1 MLYFVNAGALPSRQ
15 MAVCRILALLSAQQP
30 IPQGFA
36 SSGSH
41 LQPDVKLGSSLG
53 QPYNL

>member
-1 MLYFVNAGALPSRQ
+1 MLYFVNAGALPLREVAS
-15 MAVCRILALLSAQQP
+15 CRFQAAFSEQYS
-30 IPQGFA
+30 IPQGLA
-36 SSGSH
+36 SSGPH